1 MFLCQDKKTINRNT
15 ALMGLA
21 SKRAAEH
28 ELVYGR
34 GEVQVRYERPSFPE
48 NELENDENDEI
59 VILSS
64 KQLEYLEVTLKE
76 LKTLKIQS
84 SEEMRVV
91 KKIIELLSAEMC
103 DFKVNNPTEQ
113 VSLE

>member
-15 ALMGLA
+15 ALMGIA
-21 SKRAAEH
+21 TKRAAEH

-48 NELENDENDEI
+48 NDLDNEENDEI

-64 KQLEYLEVTLKE
+64 KQLEYLEITLKE
-76 LKTLKIQS
+76 LRTLKIQTA
-84 SEEMRVV
+84 EEMRVV
-91 KKIIELLSAEMC
+91 KKIVDLLTSEMC
-103 DFKVNNPTEQ
+103 DYKVNNPTEN